1 MKGLESRIYKE
12 FLQLNNKM
20 KNNSIKTWARDI
32 NRRFFQRYTNGQ
44 QAHEKLLSIIKEKW
58 KSKPQS
64 DATSPGRLHFS
75 KMENKKCWQDA
86 EKWET
91 SYTVVVM

>member
-1 MKGLESRIYKE
+1 
-12 FLQLNNKM
+12 M

-32 NRRFFQRYTNGQ
+32 HRRFFQRYTNGQ

-75 KMENKKCWQDA
+75 KMKIKSVGKMQRNGKLHILW
-86 EKWET
+86 W
-91 SYTVVVM
+91 